1 MHLINQEIFGVIILL
16 LLGALVIIKKIA
28 TGSILDKPKGNFLI
42 QIVNIFNLF
51 FLLIVNP
58 LTAILLIARPDMIDA
73 TRIAVTEPLL
83 LKCWEIAG
91 LVFYVTGFFLMTWA
105 LICMGNNYQLGGSMP
120 RKKDKLVTAGPF
132 RLLRHPMYAAALSIS
147 AGIFCL
153 TQSWPLFVVFVLYF
167 ILILPLIGAEE
178 EGLQK
183 AYGKQY
189 ISYRQKTKKLIPY
202 IY

>member
-28 TGSILDKPKGNFLI
+28 TGSILDKPKGNSLI

-58 LTAILLIARPDMIDA
+58 LTAILLIARPETVDA
-73 TRIAVTEPLL
+73 TRVITDEMSFLIL
-83 LKCWEIAG
+83 WEISG
-91 LVFYVTGFFLMTWA
+91 LFLYVMGFFLMAWA
-105 LICMGNNYQLGGSMP
+105 LIALGKNYQLGGSAP

-183 AYGKQY
+183 AYGRQY